1 MKAFLGLI
9 TLTAGLALNVMAA
22 DNASELKV
30 QASSDLRVAVLDV
43 SRPGTDQTPVHE
55 AFANSLS
62 ISMSKQCGGAVNVKV
77 TQVDAFR
84 LAFELKAG
92 MYDAAFVVGN
102 NVPAQLKKG
111 DFEILRA
118 MSDVGAPARVFH
130 MVVPTSDPSLQKM
143 ISASFP
149 EALAAPKFQEAYA
162 HSVAVKINADAIR
175 AAVKESIADT
185 TR

>member
-1 MKAFLGLI
+1 MKAFLGFV
-9 TLTAGLALNVMAA
+9 TLTAGLALNVLAA

-30 QASSDLRVAVLDV
+30 QASSDLRVAVLDT
-43 SRPGTDQTPVHE
+43 SRPGTDQSSVHE

-77 TQVDAFR
+77 TQVDSFR

-102 NVPAQLKKG
+102 NIPATLKKG

-118 MSDVGAPARVFH
+118 VSEVGVPARVFH
-130 MVVPTSDPSLQKM
+130 MVVPTTDPGLQKM
-143 ISASFP
+143 ITASFP
-149 EALAAPKFQEAYA
+149 EALSSAKFQEAYA